1 MAASDFPVS
10 SKATQGDACPWD
22 LGPEIRRMVCV
33 SNNMSKRRRNNSH
46 QNKPVPEELRQL
58 AVCCPKCLCPM
69 KIRHSRFGPF
79 FGCSRYPP
87 CRGIRT
93 PDNACALAEF
103 QEVVEKILLPPLNS
117 EEILFNPDAPSH
129 VWYGVHDI
137 RLNETTATME
147 AQPKPALRPSEDSP
161 TMLQELEAVA
171 QKEV

>member
-1 MAASDFPVS
+1 MTASDFPVS

-33 SNNMSKRRRNNSH
+33 SNNMSKRRRNTSH

-93 PDNACALAEF
+93 PDNACALAEL
-103 QEVVEKILLPPLNS
+103 QEALEQILLPPLNS

-129 VWYGVHDI
+129 VWYEVYDL
-137 RLNETTATME
+137 RLNASTATAE
-147 AQPKPALRPSEDSP
+147 ALTNRDSIAVEVFSI
-161 TMLQELEAVA
+161 TLQESEKFP
-171 QKEV
+171 Q